1 MGLEFLV
8 SVGRV
13 VARDPETG
21 AGLFYGNAMIETGF
35 DTSMTATD
43 IRGGR
48 GNALLMTYMTDKKV
62 ALKINQPTFSM
73 QLLGFNSGQLSTT
86 GTYTVL
92 QTESVVLSGNTGS
105 VTLTPISDIAVYF
118 PDGSIQNVTPA
129 TKSFTVTAGGSLT
142 VTAIYTTQVAS
153 VEQVRIEAA
162 TPPKLLDIT
171 IIGDIRNDS
180 QVLTH
185 YLQIS
190 IPKYQVDGSFNFA
203 MTANGVSQ
211 MALSGFATVA
221 TDTDGTYYYA
231 KQWKVPAAA
240 SSTAISMI
248 SALPSTLLFTAAV
261 AGSQNV
267 SVLGTRG
274 TVNENISTS
283 CSFVTNSGSF
293 LAGLHTGVITISASA
308 AISASSGSI
317 VVSYLSGSTTLTDSV
332 NLLVS

>member
-1 MGLEFLV
+1 MANEFLV

-35 DTSMTATD
+35 DTSMEAVD

-48 GNALLMTYMTDKKV
+48 GNALLMTYMTGKKV
-62 ALKINQPTFSM
+62 TLKINQPTFSM

-86 GTYTVL
+86 GTYNIL
-92 QTESVVLSGNTGS
+92 QTESVTLSGNTGS
-105 VTLTPISDIAVYF
+105 VSLTPISDIAVYF
-118 PDGSIQNVTPA
+118 SDNSIQNVTPLL
-129 TKSFTVTAGGSLT
+129 KSFTVVAGGSQT
-142 VTAIYTTQVAS
+142 VTVIYTAAVTA
-153 VEQVRIEAA
+153 EQVRIEAA

-171 IIGDIRNDS
+171 IIGDIRNDA

-185 YLQIS
+185 YLHIN
-190 IPKYQVDGSFNFA
+190 IPRYQVDGSFNFA

-231 KQWKVPAAA
+231 KQWKVASVA

-248 SALPSTLLFTAAV
+248 SALPSTLSFTAGV
-261 AGSQNV
+261 LGSQNV

-274 TVNENISTS
+274 SVNENITTS
-283 CSFVTNSGSF
+283 CSFVASGSSF
-293 LAGLHTGVITISASA
+293 VAGLHTGVVTISASA
-308 AISASSGSI
+308 ALASISGSV
-317 VVSYLSGSTTLTDSV
+317 VVSYLSGSTTLTDWV
-332 NLLVS
+332 NVLIP

>member
-13 VARDPETG
+13 IARDPETG

-35 DTSMTATD
+35 DTAMTSTE

-62 ALKINQPTFSM
+62 TLKINQPNFSM

-86 GTYTVL
+86 GTYNVL
-92 QTESVVLSGNTGS
+92 QTETVTLAANVGS
-105 VTLTPISDIAVYF
+105 VSLTPVSDIAVYF
-118 PDGSIQNVTPA
+118 ADGTIQNVTPLL
-129 TKSFTVTAGGSLT
+129 KSFTTVGGGTQT
-142 VTAIYTTQVAS
+142 VTAIYTAAVTA
-153 VEQVRIEAA
+153 EQVRIEAA

-171 IIGDIRNDS
+171 IIGDVRNDA

-185 YLQIS
+185 YLHIS
-190 IPKYQVDGSFNFA
+190 IPRYQVDGSFNYA

-211 MALSGFATVA
+211 MALSGYATVA

-231 KQWKVPAAA
+231 KQWKVPAATSA
-240 SSTAISMI
+240 VPITLI
-248 SALPSTLLFTAAV
+248 SALPSSLTFTAGV
-261 AGSQNV
+261 VGSQNI

-274 TVNENISTS
+274 TVNENVTTS
-283 CSFVTNSGSF
+283 ASFTASGSSFV
-293 LAGLHTGVITISASA
+293 AGLHTGIVTISASCA
-308 AISASSGSI
+308 LPAISGSV
-317 VVSYLSGSTTLTDSV
+317 VVSYLSGSTTLTDWV
-332 NLLVS
+332 NVLIP

>member
-1 MGLEFLV
+1 MNEFLV

-62 ALKINQPTFSM
+62 SLKINQPNFSM

-86 GTYTVL
+86 GTYNVL

-105 VTLTPISDIAVYF
+105 VSLTPISDIQIYF
-118 PDGSIQNVTPA
+118 PDNSIQNVTPLLKA
-129 TKSFTVTAGGSLT
+129 FTVVAGGSQT
-142 VTAIYTTQVAS
+142 VTAIYTAAVTA
-153 VEQVRIEAA
+153 EQVRIEAA

-171 IIGDIRNDS
+171 IIADIRNDA
-180 QVLTH
+180 QALTH
-185 YLQIS
+185 YLHIN
-190 IPKYQVDGSFNFA
+190 IPRYQVDGSFNFA

-231 KQWKVPAAA
+231 KQWKVPSVA

-248 SALPSTLLFTAAV
+248 SALPSTLSFTAGV
-261 AGSQNV
+261 LGSQNIV
-267 SVLGTRG
+267 VLGTRG
-274 TVNENISTS
+274 TVNEVVTTS
-283 CSFVTNSGSF
+283 CSFVASGSSF
-293 LAGLHTGVITISASA
+293 VAGLNTGVTTISASA
-308 AISASSGSI
+308 AVAGISGSVAI
-317 VVSYLSGSTTLTDSV
+317 SYLSGSTTLTDWTNV
-332 NLLVS
+332 LCL